1 VKTLD
6 VKARLD
12 CASVAVT
19 VLRALQTSDGEMPYR
34 EFASAIGLMSDD
46 DAWDAWHRQQI
57 TDVLSLM
64 AASERQSRS
73 ADIRPLQF
81 HRIIPWDGERRP
93 AFYQTSKVEAD

>member
-6 VKARLD
+6 VKSRLE

-46 DAWDAWHRQQI
+46 ETWDAWHRQQI

-81 HRIIPWDGERRP
+81 HRIIPGDGEQSP
-93 AFYQTSKVEAD
+93 AFCQASKVKAN